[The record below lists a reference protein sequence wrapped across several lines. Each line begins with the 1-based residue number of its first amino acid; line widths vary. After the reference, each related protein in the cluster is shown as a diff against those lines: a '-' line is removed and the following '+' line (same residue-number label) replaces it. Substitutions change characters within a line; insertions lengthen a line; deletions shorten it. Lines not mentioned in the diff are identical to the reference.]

1 MIRRITER
9 LATVSWW
16 LLPVIVIGA
25 AEWLFISRAI
35 YRATTGGAD

>member
-1 MIRRITER
+1 MRRIKER

-16 LLPVIVIGA
+16 LLPTIIIGA